1 MNSLNLYHIF
11 YTVAQCGNI
20 SAAARKLYISQP
32 AVSKSVSRLEES
44 FSSPLLVRSSRG
56 VTLTEN
62 GRLLYKQLETAFQA
76 IRQGEEMISRNDLLG
91 AGSLSMGVSAT
102 LCKYVLLP
110 YLQDYIAENPY
121 VKISLSCQSTHE
133 TITALENGALELG
146 LVGESERLEG
156 SRLHFLPIREI
167 HDIFVCSP
175 DYLSKL
181 HTRPKEDFQQ
191 EILTQGT
198 FLLLNKD
205 NVTRQYIDRHM
216 LLQGISVEHKIEV
229 STMDLLIDF
238 ARIGLG
244 IACVIGEF
252 VRDELQKGSLME
264 CSIREPIPPRRIGFA
279 YPRSARPSAA
289 MSAFL
294 ARLASGS
301 FPEI

>member
-156 SRLHFLPIREI
+156 SRLNFLPIREI

-294 ARLASGS
+294 TRLASGS

>member
-62 GRLLYKQLETAFQA
+62 GRLLYKTAFQA

-156 SRLHFLPIREI
+156 SRLNFLPIREI

-175 DYLSKL
+175 DYLGKL

-191 EILTQGT
+191 AGNLSAAEQRQCNPPIYRQAYASAGYLRGTQ
-198 FLLLNKD
+198 
-205 NVTRQYIDRHM
+205 DRGVHHGPAHR
-216 LLQGISVEHKIEV
+216 LCPYRSWDRL
-229 STMDLLIDF
+229 
-238 ARIGLG
+238 RY
-244 IACVIGEF
+244 
-252 VRDELQKGSLME
+252 
-264 CSIREPIPPRRIGFA
+264 RRVCPGRTAKRLSDGMFHQRA
-279 YPRSARPSAA
+279 DPSAPHW
-289 MSAFL
+289 FCL
-294 ARLASGS
+294 PQICQTFRRHERFSGAAGLRKFS
-301 FPEI
+301 GNMNSK

>member
-32 AVSKSVSRLEES
+32 AVSKSISRLEES

-110 YLQDYIAENPY
+110 CLQDYIAENPY

-133 TITALENGALELG
+133 TITALENGTLELG

-156 SRLHFLPIREI
+156 SRLTFLPIRET

-175 DYLSKL
+175 DYLRKL
-181 HTRPKEDFQQ
+181 HTRPEENNQQ

-252 VRDELQKGSLME
+252 VREELQKGSLME

-279 YPRSARPSAA
+279 YPRSVKPSAA

-294 ARLASGS
+294 ARLVPRE
-301 FPEI
+301 FP

>member
-156 SRLHFLPIREI
+156 SRLNFLPIREI

-175 DYLSKL
+175 DYLDKL
-181 HTRPKEDFQQ
+181 HTRLKEDFQQ

-216 LLQGISVEHKIEV
+216 LLQGITVEHKIEV

-294 ARLASGS
+294 ARLAPGS
-301 FPEI
+301 FSEI

>member
-156 SRLHFLPIREI
+156 SRLNFLPIREI

-175 DYLSKL
+175 DYLGKL

-264 CSIREPIPPRRIGFA
+264 CFIREPIPPRRIGFA

-294 ARLASGS
+294 ARLASES

>member
-32 AVSKSVSRLEES
+32 AVSKSISRLEES

-91 AGSLSMGVSAT
+91 AGSLSIGVSAT

-110 YLQDYIAENPY
+110 YLQGYIAENPY

-156 SRLHFLPIREI
+156 SRLIFLPIREI

-175 DYLSKL
+175 DYLRKL
-181 HTRPKEDFQQ
+181 HTRPAEDIQQ

-229 STMDLLIDF
+229 STLDLLIDF

-294 ARLASGS
+294 ARLAPGS
-301 FPEI
+301 FPEM

>member
-1 MNSLNLYHIF
+1 
-11 YTVAQCGNI
+11 
-20 SAAARKLYISQP
+20 
-32 AVSKSVSRLEES
+32 
-44 FSSPLLVRSSRG
+44 
-56 VTLTEN
+56 
-62 GRLLYKQLETAFQA
+62 
-76 IRQGEEMISRNDLLG
+76 MISLYAPPTIWAN
-91 AGSLSMGVSAT
+91 
-102 LCKYVLLP
+102 
-110 YLQDYIAENPY
+110 
-121 VKISLSCQSTHE
+121 STPVPRR
-133 TITALENGALELG
+133 TSN
-146 LVGESERLEG
+146 R
-156 SRLHFLPIREI
+156 
-167 HDIFVCSP
+167 
-175 DYLSKL
+175 
-181 HTRPKEDFQQ
+181 
-191 EILTQGT
+191 QGT

-294 ARLASGS
+294 ARLASES

>member
-156 SRLHFLPIREI
+156 SRLNFLPIREI

-294 ARLASGS
+294 ARLASES